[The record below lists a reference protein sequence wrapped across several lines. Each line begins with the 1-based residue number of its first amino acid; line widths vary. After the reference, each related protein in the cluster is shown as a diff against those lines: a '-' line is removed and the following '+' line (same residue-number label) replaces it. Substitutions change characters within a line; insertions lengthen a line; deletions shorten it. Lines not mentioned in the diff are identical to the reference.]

1 MSTWNM
7 DNYENIKIKFLG
19 RIKGFLYIFSKHVQ
33 FSIGSEQNF
42 VDFVSGTAL

>member
-19 RIKGFLYIFSKHVQ
+19 RIKGFFLHFQQTCAV
-33 FSIGSEQNF
+33 FNWF
-42 VDFVSGTAL
+42 